1 MPLKYFMEFSIN
13 YYMLNRI
20 IKYTMMEYLPDEP
33 KIEDK
38 INPNRFFKYGQ
49 IKNHDGKTFYLITR
63 NFRAED
69 NFAMNYAK
77 SNNAELILFTPKFE
91 IKNKN
96 DFLKRNLN
104 QFIQNIKS
112 NYHIFSEKNEL
123 EAFINNQKIKTLIK
137 DFNPIENFNFKE
149 NTFETIEIDSHN
161 ICPVHYISDKQE
173 YNAASYR
180 RKVYHNIAEFFTEF
194 PKTDFIKT
202 ESYEVLDNFLKNKID
217 TFNQKRNDPTANVN
231 SNLSPYLNWGF
242 ISPQR
247 TALEVF
253 KADTENENKEA
264 FFEELIIRNELSDN
278 FCFYNKNYKTL
289 DGIPNW
295 AKITLEEHSKDIRL
309 QNYTID
315 QLENA
320 QTNDELWNASQKQLV
335 KEGKIHGYMRMY
347 WAKQILLWAPSP
359 QKALEYA
366 IYLNDKYAY
375 DAPSSSGYVGILWS
389 IGGLHDR
396 AFQERSISGKI
407 RPMTYNGAKSKFD
420 IKKYI
425 ATYT

>member
-1 MPLKYFMEFSIN
+1 MELFIN
-13 YYMLNRI
+13 HYMLNKI
-20 IKYTMMEYLPDEP
+20 VKYTMMEYLPDEP
-33 KIEDK
+33 KIEDE
-38 INPNRFFKYGQ
+38 INPKRFFKYGQ
-49 IKNHDGKTFYLITR
+49 IKNQNGKTFYLITR
-63 NFRAED
+63 NFREED

-77 SNNAELILFTPKFE
+77 SNNAELIIFAPEFE
-91 IKNKN
+91 VKNKN
-96 DFLKRNLN
+96 DFFQRNLN
-104 QFIQNIKS
+104 QFLQNTTLK
-112 NYHIFSEKNEL
+112 YKIFSNKKDIEN
-123 EAFINNQKIKTLIK
+123 FINNENIKTLIK
-137 DFNPIENFNFKE
+137 DFNPIENFNFNK

-194 PKTDFIKT
+194 PKTNFIKT
-202 ESYEVLDNFLKNKID
+202 ESYQVLEDFLKNKIN

-231 SNLSPYLNWGF
+231 SNLSPYLNLGF
-242 ISPQR
+242 ISSQR
-247 TALEVF
+247 AALEVF
-253 KADTENENKEA
+253 KTNTANVNKEA

-320 QTNDELWNASQKQLV
+320 KTNDELWNAAQKQLV
-335 KEGKIHGYMRMY
+335 KDGKIHGYMRMY
-347 WAKQILLWAPSP
+347 WAKQILLWTPSP
-359 QKALEYA
+359 KKALEYA

-375 DAPSSSGYVGILWS
+375 DAPSASGYVGILWS

-396 AFQERSISGKI
+396 AFQERPISGKI

-425 ATYT
+425 QDYI

>member
-1 MPLKYFMEFSIN
+1 MELFIN
-13 YYMLNRI
+13 HYMLNKI
-20 IKYTMMEYLPDEP
+20 VKYTMMEYLPDEP
-33 KIEDK
+33 KIEDE
-38 INPNRFFKYGQ
+38 INPKRFFKYGQ
-49 IKNHDGKTFYLITR
+49 IKNQNGKTFYLITR
-63 NFRAED
+63 NFREED
-69 NFAMNYAK
+69 NFAMNYVK
-77 SNNAELILFTPKFE
+77 SNNGELIIFAPEFE
-91 IKNKN
+91 VKNKN
-96 DFLKRNLN
+96 DFFQRNLN
-104 QFIQNIKS
+104 QFLQNTTLK
-112 NYHIFSEKNEL
+112 YKIFSNKKDIEN
-123 EAFINNQKIKTLIK
+123 FINNENIKTLIK
-137 DFNPIENFNFKE
+137 DFNPIENFNFK

-194 PKTDFIKT
+194 PKTNFIKT
-202 ESYEVLDNFLKNKID
+202 ESYQVLEDFLKNKIN

-231 SNLSPYLNWGF
+231 SNLSPYLNLGF
-242 ISPQR
+242 ISSQR
-247 TALEVF
+247 AALEVF
-253 KADTENENKEA
+253 KTNTANVNKEA

-320 QTNDELWNASQKQLV
+320 KTNDELWNAAQKQLV
-335 KEGKIHGYMRMY
+335 KDGKIHGYMRMY
-347 WAKQILLWAPSP
+347 WAKQILLWTTSP
-359 QKALEYA
+359 KKALEYA

-375 DAPSSSGYVGILWS
+375 DAPSASGYVGILWS

-396 AFQERSISGKI
+396 AFQERPISGKI

-425 ATYT
+425 QDYI